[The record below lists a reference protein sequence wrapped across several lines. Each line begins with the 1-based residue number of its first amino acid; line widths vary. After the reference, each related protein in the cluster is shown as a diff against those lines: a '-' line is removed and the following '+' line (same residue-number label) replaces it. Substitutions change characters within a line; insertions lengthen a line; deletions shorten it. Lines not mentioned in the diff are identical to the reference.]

1 MNEIVEELKKWREA
15 RNMQDNE
22 FIVEKE
28 VASMIDECKEVLL
41 AETDEHRAEEYCDI
55 AIFAFN
61 GLGLLREHY
70 DGSFKIEGSCIG
82 VMLESLASML
92 KVKSGWKIAT
102 ELNYIIALCEFA
114 VNELG
119 YDFQKMMLEKIKVIS
134 SREQDPEQA
143 KEWALSGASG
153 KWEKNKAQSKDTLYK
168 PDFESCRIS
177 TNDH

>member
-22 FIVEKE
+22 FVVEKE
-28 VASMIDECKEVLL
+28 VASMLDECKEVLL
-41 AETDEHRAEEYCDI
+41 ADSDEHKAEEYCDI

-61 GLGLLREHY
+61 GISYTSENFFGIAVSNKRVR
-70 DGSFKIEGSCIG
+70 G
-82 VMLESLASML
+82 VLHEMAYLL
-92 KVKSGWKIAT
+92 KVTNDFDIVLSLNKVISYC
-102 ELNYIIALCEFA
+102 ELA

-143 KEWALSGASG
+143 KEWALNGANG

-168 PDFESCRIS
+168 PDFESCRLGG
-177 TNDH
+177 